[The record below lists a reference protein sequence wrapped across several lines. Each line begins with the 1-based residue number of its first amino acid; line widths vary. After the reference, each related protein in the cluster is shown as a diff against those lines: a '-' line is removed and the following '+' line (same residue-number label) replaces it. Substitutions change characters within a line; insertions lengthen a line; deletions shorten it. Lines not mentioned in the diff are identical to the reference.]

1 METTIASE
9 WTAIASACP
18 ISVEELPI
26 AGTPAEQARFLRDY
40 LARVG
45 DGEDY
50 ECYACIERVLTKL
63 EAAETSPFM
72 DA

>member
-1 METTIASE
+1 MVTHDLIAI
-9 WTAIASACP
+9 TSACP

-26 AGTPAEQARFLRDY
+26 TGTPDEQAQFLREY
-40 LARVG
+40 LAHARASG
-45 DGEDY
+45 DY
-50 ECYACIERVLTKL
+50 ECYECVEHILTKL

>member
-1 METTIASE
+1 MM
-9 WTAIASACP
+9 AIAGACP
-18 ISVEELPI
+18 ISVEELPLT
-26 AGTPAEQARFLRDY
+26 GTPEEQARFLRDY
-40 LARVG
+40 LARVR

>member
-9 WTAIASACP
+9 WTAITDACP

-26 AGTPAEQARFLRDY
+26 TGTPDEQAQFLRDY
-40 LARVG
+40 LAHVR
-45 DGEDY
+45 DSEDY

>member
-1 METTIASE
+1 METTTASE
-9 WTAIASACP
+9 WTAIANACP

-26 AGTPAEQARFLRDY
+26 AGTPEEQAQFLRDY
-40 LARVG
+40 LARVR
-45 DGEDY
+45 DRDDY

-63 EAAETSPFM
+63 ESAETSPFM